1 MVTLGVR
8 GLRVGYDRGTVL
20 DDLTVD
26 LTGGTRWVVL
36 GANGSGKTTLL
47 SVLSGALRPTAGQ
60 VLRNGQ
66 PLSYRPRALAEHR
79 RVVQMVLQDPDDQL
93 FSADVAADISFGPLN
108 LGLSPDDALARVDEA
123 CALLTLD
130 HLRDRPVH
138 QLSGGERK
146 RVAIAGA
153 VAMRPQVLLLDEPT
167 AGLDPEGIDDMLGVL
182 DRLEEQGTTVVMAT
196 HDVDLALAWSTRAL
210 VVGGGTARVGDTT
223 EILSDTSVISAARLR
238 RPWPLEL
245 TARLIDA
252 GLLPADGQAPRTMAD
267 VVALLDDR

>member
-108 LGLSPDDALARVDEA
+108 LGLSP
-123 CALLTLD
+123 
-130 HLRDRPVH
+130 
-138 QLSGGERK
+138 
-146 RVAIAGA
+146 
-153 VAMRPQVLLLDEPT
+153 
-167 AGLDPEGIDDMLGVL
+167 
-182 DRLEEQGTTVVMAT
+182 
-196 HDVDLALAWSTRAL
+196 
-210 VVGGGTARVGDTT
+210 
-223 EILSDTSVISAARLR
+223 R
-238 RPWPLEL
+238 RPRPRRRGLRP
-245 TARLIDA
+245 ADA
-252 GLLPADGQAPRTMAD
+252 GSPA
-267 VVALLDDR
+267 